1 MGKLSIRLFGRLK
14 VWDGAGGEVKLSGR
28 KPRALLAYL
37 ALNAGEAQPRDR
49 LATLLWGD
57 RFEEQARQSLRQC
70 ISKLRK
76 TLGDAEPG
84 ILLTNGDDVG
94 LNADATDIDAGNFV
108 RLAAEGTADTLATA
122 AGLYGGGLI
131 EGLDVKEA
139 AFEDWIGAERARF
152 NDLACEVLAKL
163 SHHQA
168 TAGDTGAAI
177 ETARRLVAL
186 DPLREEAHRALMRL
200 YVQTGRR
207 AQALKQFQ
215 VCAEGLRRD
224 LGAEPEAETARLYAE
239 IQRQEAPSP
248 GAGEKADVSAA
259 EPQAGPPLPD
269 KPSIA
274 VLPFANLS
282 GDPEQEYFSDGITD
296 DLITALS
303 NVRSFFVIAHHSSFT
318 YKGRAV
324 DVKDVGREL
333 GVHYVLEGS
342 VRKAGNRVRVTAQL
356 VEAASGNHI
365 WADRYDGALDDIFDL
380 QDEISASVVGAI
392 EPQLHRA
399 EVERIRHKRPE
410 SFDAY
415 DLTLSGLAKMNKL
428 NPRDTADALT
438 LFLEA
443 IELDANYARAYVCAS
458 YCHRRQVQLKGMV
471 LSEEDKAASIRLAH
485 AGLRADRTD
494 PYVLWQAAMT
504 VALVEKDYEEAAA
517 LVDRSLAINANANR
531 AWIASGML
539 RCFLGDPETAIEHAE
554 RAMRLSPLDISMW
567 VAESVMANA
576 CMQLGNYEE
585 ALAWARKTAR
595 RHPDNLP
602 AHHVL
607 AASAA
612 QLGRRQ
618 EAEAAVRDVLEMDPA
633 LTIARLKEI
642 YPVARYKN
650 LEGFIEGLRKAG
662 LPE

>member
-14 VWDGAGGEVKLSGR
+14 VLDGTGGEVNLSGR
-28 KPRALLAYL
+28 KPQALLAYL

-49 LATLLWGD
+49 LAALLWGD

-76 TLGDAEPG
+76 TLGNRAPE
-84 ILLTNGDDVG
+84 ILLTDGDDVG
-94 LNADATDIDAGNFV
+94 LNTDATDIDASHFV
-108 RLAAEGTADTLATA
+108 RLAAEGTPDTLAKA
-122 AGLYGGGLI
+122 AGLYGGVLI
-131 EGLDVKEA
+131 DGLDVKEN

-163 SHHQA
+163 GRYQA
-168 TAGDTGAAI
+168 AAGDTGAAI
-177 ETARRLVAL
+177 DTARRLIAL

-200 YVQTGRR
+200 YARSGRR

-224 LGAEPEAETARLYAE
+224 LGVEPEAETARLHGE
-239 IQRQEAPSP
+239 IQRQEAPSS
-248 GAGEKADVSAA
+248 GAGTMADVSAA
-259 EPQAGPPLPD
+259 KPEAGPPLPD

-458 YCHRRQVQLKGMV
+458 WCHRR
-471 LSEEDKAASIRLAH
+471 
-485 AGLRADRTD
+485 
-494 PYVLWQAAMT
+494 
-504 VALVEKDYEEAAA
+504 
-517 LVDRSLAINANANR
+517 
-531 AWIASGML
+531 
-539 RCFLGDPETAIEHAE
+539 
-554 RAMRLSPLDISMW
+554 
-567 VAESVMANA
+567 
-576 CMQLGNYEE
+576 
-585 ALAWARKTAR
+585 
-595 RHPDNLP
+595 
-602 AHHVL
+602 HV
-607 AASAA
+607 
-612 QLGRRQ
+612 
-618 EAEAAVRDVLEMDPA
+618 
-633 LTIARLKEI
+633 
-642 YPVARYKN
+642 
-650 LEGFIEGLRKAG
+650 
-662 LPE
+662 

>member
-1 MGKLSIRLFGRLK
+1 MAQVTITRKLAAILYADVAGYSRLTGADEEGTHRILDAYLDVFTASIKSHDGR
-14 VWDGAGGEVKLSGR
+14 VVHYAGDAVLAEFTSVVAALTSAAAVQRELEARNRDHPDDRKLRFRIGINLGEVIVD
-28 KPRALLAYL
+28 
-37 ALNAGEAQPRDR
+37 RDDIYGDGVNIAAR
-49 LATLLWGD
+49 LEGL
-57 RFEEQARQSLRQC
+57 
-70 ISKLRK
+70 
-76 TLGDAEPG
+76 AEPG
-84 ILLTNGDDVG
+84 GICISGSVHDQVKG
-94 LNADATDIDAGNFV
+94 K
-108 RLAAEGTADTLATA
+108 
-122 AGLYGGGLI
+122 
-131 EGLDVKEA
+131 LDL
-139 AFEDWIGAERARF
+139 AFEDLGEQTVKNIAVPVRVWRWLP
-152 NDLACEVLAKL
+152 D
-163 SHHQA
+163 SP
-168 TAGDTGAAI
+168 
-177 ETARRLVAL
+177 VA
-186 DPLREEAHRALMRL
+186 
-200 YVQTGRR
+200 
-207 AQALKQFQ
+207 
-215 VCAEGLRRD
+215 
-224 LGAEPEAETARLYAE
+224 
-239 IQRQEAPSP
+239 SP
-248 GAGEKADVSAA
+248 GTGVST
-259 EPQAGPPLPD
+259 EPLTLPD

-303 NVRSFFVIAHHSSFT
+303 NVRSFFVIARHSSFT

-365 WADRYDGALDDIFDL
+365 WADRYDGALADIFDL

-428 NPRDTADALT
+428 DPRDTADALR

-471 LSEEDKAASIRLAH
+471 LSEEDKAESIRLAH

-504 VALVEKDYEEAAA
+504 VALVEKDYEEAVA

-539 RCFLGDPETAIEHAE
+539 RCYVGDPETAIEHAE

-576 CMQLGNYEE
+576 CMQLGNYEK
-585 ALAWARKTAR
+585 ALAWARKSAR

-618 EAEAAVRDVLEMDPA
+618 EAEAAVRAVLEMDPA
-633 LTIARLKEI
+633 LTISRLKEI
-642 YPVARYKN
+642 YPVARYNN
-650 LEGFIEGLRKAG
+650 LEGFIDGLRKAG

>member
-1 MGKLSIRLFGRLK
+1 MTE
-14 VWDGAGGEVKLSGR
+14 GAQR
-28 KPRALLAYL
+28 
-37 ALNAGEAQPRDR
+37 R
-49 LATLLWGD
+49 LAAIIAADVVGYSRLMGADETGTLEALRAHRAELIDPLITRHGGRIVKTMGD
-57 RFEEQARQSLRQC
+57 GLLLEFPSVVNATQCALEIQEGMKARNADVPDDKR
-70 ISKLRK
+70 IIFRIGVN
-76 TLGDAEPG
+76 LGDIIIEGEDILGDGVNVAARLQEIAEPG
-84 ILLTNGDDVG
+84 GVAISRRVHEDVQDR
-94 LNADATDIDAGNFV
+94 LDASFEDAGEQVLKNIARPV
-108 RLAAEGTADTLATA
+108 QVWRWLP
-122 AGLYGGGLI
+122 
-131 EGLDVKEA
+131 
-139 AFEDWIGAERARF
+139 AERG
-152 NDLACEVLAKL
+152 VP
-163 SHHQA
+163 
-168 TAGDTGAAI
+168 TT
-177 ETARRLVAL
+177 
-186 DPLREEAHRALMRL
+186 
-200 YVQTGRR
+200 
-207 AQALKQFQ
+207 
-215 VCAEGLRRD
+215 
-224 LGAEPEAETARLYAE
+224 PESGT
-239 IQRQEAPSP
+239 
-248 GAGEKADVSAA
+248 VSL
-259 EPQAGPPLPD
+259 PLPD

-296 DLITALS
+296 DLTTALS
-303 NVRSFFVIAHHSSFT
+303 NVRTFFVIARHSSFT

-365 WADRYDGALDDIFDL
+365 WADRYDGTLDDIFDL

-392 EPQLHRA
+392 EPQLYRA

-415 DLTLSGLAKMNKL
+415 DLMLSGFAKMNEL
-428 NPRDTADALT
+428 NPQDTADALT
-438 LFLEA
+438 LFLKA
-443 IELDANYARAYVCAS
+443 IELDPNYARAYVCAS
-458 YCHRRQVQLKGMV
+458 WCHRRQVQLKGMV
-471 LSEEDKAASIRLAH
+471 LSEEDKAESIRLAH

-494 PYVLWQAAMT
+494 PYVMWQAAMT
-504 VALVEKDYEEAAA
+504 VALIEKDYEEAAT
-517 LVDRSLAINANANR
+517 LVDRSLGINANANR

-539 RCFLGDPETAIEHAE
+539 RCYVGDPETAIEHAE

-567 VAESVMANA
+567 VAEGVMANA

-585 ALAWARKTAR
+585 ALAWARKSAR

-618 EAEAAVRDVLEMDPA
+618 EAEAAVRDVLEMEPA

>member
-1 MGKLSIRLFGRLK
+1 MAEKRVER
-14 VWDGAGGEVKLSGR
+14 
-28 KPRALLAYL
+28 
-37 ALNAGEAQPRDR
+37 R
-49 LATLLWGD
+49 LAAILAADVVGYSRLMGEDEEATLRTLKAYRELIDGLIANHRGRVFGSAGD
-57 RFEEQARQSLRQC
+57 SVIAEFASPVEAVRCAIEIQ
-70 ISKLRK
+70 K
-76 TLGDAEPG
+76 TLEERNVALAEDRRMRFRIGVNLGDVMIEGDNLYGDGVNVAARLEGLAEPG
-84 ILLTNGDDVG
+84 GICVSGIVQQSVEAK
-94 LNADATDIDAGNFV
+94 ADC
-108 RLAAEGTADTLATA
+108 
-122 AGLYGGGLI
+122 
-131 EGLDVKEA
+131 
-139 AFEDWIGAERARF
+139 AF
-152 NDLACEVLAKL
+152 
-163 SHHQA
+163 H
-168 TAGDTGAAI
+168 
-177 ETARRLVAL
+177 
-186 DPLREEAHRALMRL
+186 
-200 YVQTGRR
+200 
-207 AQALKQFQ
+207 
-215 VCAEGLRRD
+215 D
-224 LGAEPEAETARLYAE
+224 LGDQEVKNIAKPVRVYRVRNEPAVAASL
-239 IQRQEAPSP
+239 APG
-248 GAGEKADVSAA
+248 GATGEPAVPLA
-259 EPQAGPPLPD
+259 LPD

-274 VLPFANLS
+274 ILPFANMS
-282 GDPEQEYFSDGITD
+282 GDPEQEYFSDGITED
-296 DLITALS
+296 IITALS
-303 NVRSFFVIAHHSSFT
+303 NVRSFFVIARHSSFT

-380 QDEISASVVGAI
+380 QDQISASVVGAI

-443 IELDANYARAYVCAS
+443 IELDANYARAYVYAS

-471 LSEEDKAASIRLAH
+471 LSEEDKASSIRLAR
-485 AGLRADRTD
+485 AALRADRTD
-494 PYVLWQAAMT
+494 PNVLWQAAMT
-504 VALVEKDYEEAAA
+504 VALIEKDYEEAAA

-539 RCFLGDPETAIEHAE
+539 RCCVGDPETAIEHAE

-567 VAESVMANA
+567 VAEGVMATA
-576 CMQLGNYEE
+576 WMQLGNYEE
-585 ALAWARKTAR
+585 ALAWARKSAR

-618 EAEAAVRDVLEMDPA
+618 EAEAAVRDVLERDPA

-642 YPVARYKN
+642 YPVAGYKN
-650 LEGFIEGLRKAG
+650 LEGFIDGLRKAG